1 MTAKSA
7 PDNALLRSLSSAD
20 FKRLEPHLQL
30 VELKTGATLYEMEDP
45 VEWVYLPEVGL
56 LSLITVM
63 ASGAAVETSIVGREG
78 GVGFIEALGSGIIFS
93 RVIVQ
98 VPGKTYRLHAK
109 PYRDAFNSSATMRK
123 AVHQQIELLQAE
135 GRQAIACH
143 VLHAVKP
150 RFNRWLLEC
159 EDLAGGMKIMPL
171 KQEFLAVMLG
181 VSRTTVTRIALE
193 AQKHGLLKYVRGSV
207 EILDREGLE
216 RGACECRA
224 SVQDMR
230 RKLEPDSVLGRP
242 PDLGKP

>member
-1 MTAKSA
+1 MADFE
-7 PDNALLRSLSSAD
+7 PDNALLRSLSKAD
-20 FKRLEPHLQL
+20 LEELEPHLKL
-30 VELKTGATLYEMEDP
+30 VDLKTGTTLYEMEDP

-63 ASGAAVETSIVGREG
+63 ASGTAIETSIVGREG
-78 GVGFIEALGSGIIFS
+78 AVGFIEALGSGKIFS

-98 VPGKTYRLHAK
+98 VPGNAYKLHAR
-109 PYRDAFNSSATMRK
+109 PYLEAFDSSSTMRK
-123 AVHQQIELLQAE
+123 AVHRQIELLQAE
-135 GRQAIACH
+135 ARQAIACH
-143 VLHAVKP
+143 GLHKVHP

-159 EDLAGGMKIMPL
+159 QDLAGGMPVMPL

-193 AQKHGLLKYVRGSV
+193 AQKRGLLKYIRGSV

-224 SVQDMR
+224 SVQQLR
-230 RKLEPDSVLGRP
+230 RELEPESVLGRTQERS
-242 PDLGKP
+242 